1 MTYYFIYTNIGNGP
15 RPQDKFDFGTMRSA
29 APSASYEIAIS
40 PLHKVGGLLNNDL
53 QNAVVVTIQNETEA
67 IVFKMMQDTFIYHMK
82 NKPKLEYVLIDVD
95 WNAVLAEG
103 AAIPLMVKEQENRR
117 KGQLNVTR
125 MTKLFDKFYDCA
137 IGNTKVM
144 GMEHNDELTKYS
156 QTLDKLVE
164 EFRANNKAETAK
176 IAKERAKVKKKLLSY
191 KVKK

>member
-1 MTYYFIYTNIGNGP
+1 
-15 RPQDKFDFGTMRSA
+15 
-29 APSASYEIAIS
+29 
-40 PLHKVGGLLNNDL
+40 
-53 QNAVVVTIQNETEA
+53 
-67 IVFKMMQDTFIYHMK
+67 MK